1 MRSAVIFSIVLLLS
15 FILSCTNRK
24 DSRSFT
30 ESLSDSSSILKSR
43 RFSIHKNDSC
53 TILTITDPWQGAKEI
68 RNEYYLVERGQE
80 NSLKVHTSQIISV
93 PVRKIIC
100 MSSTHL
106 AMISALGEEESIYGL
121 SGTNYIYDPKIRA
134 RADDGLIGEIGY
146 DAGINSELILRIS
159 PDLIMMYGIGSES
172 AGYVGK
178 ISELGIKVM
187 YNADYLENDPLGKA
201 EWIKVFGALYCKE
214 ELADSIYNSVECA
227 YNEIKKIVNK
237 TTEEKPDVIL
247 GLPYKDTWFISPGN
261 SYISALI
268 SDAGGNYLWQE
279 TESSFSMP
287 YSFETV
293 YLKSLKADY
302 WLNVGTVSSKGE
314 IASFDPK
321 LEKIPCYISGNI
333 YNNTRRISPGGG
345 NDYWESGA
353 LNPHII
359 LKDIAAILHPGIFRE
374 YNLFYYKKI
383 E

>member
-187 YNADYLENDPLGKA
+187 YNADYLETDPLGKA

>member
-1 MRSAVIFSIVLLLS
+1 MRPAVILSILLLLS
-15 FILSCTNRK
+15 FVLSCTNRK
-24 DSRSFT
+24 DSRSIT

-187 YNADYLENDPLGKA
+187 YNADYLENDPLERFTVRKN
-201 EWIKVFGALYCKE
+201 WQIVFITL
-214 ELADSIYNSVECA
+214 
-227 YNEIKKIVNK
+227 
-237 TTEEKPDVIL
+237 
-247 GLPYKDTWFISPGN
+247 
-261 SYISALI
+261 
-268 SDAGGNYLWQE
+268 
-279 TESSFSMP
+279 
-287 YSFETV
+287 
-293 YLKSLKADY
+293 
-302 WLNVGTVSSKGE
+302 LN
-314 IASFDPK
+314 APMM
-321 LEKIPCYISGNI
+321 
-333 YNNTRRISPGGG
+333 R
-345 NDYWESGA
+345 
-353 LNPHII
+353 
-359 LKDIAAILHPGIFRE
+359 
-374 YNLFYYKKI
+374 
-383 E
+383 